1 MSLPAGFTYLPA
13 TFGASESAEHLDAL
27 VRELRWEEQRF
38 AIYGREMAMPRLIA
52 MYGPAGYRYSGVV
65 HPPQPLTPRLEV
77 IRTAVEAASG
87 LAFNSVLANLYRDG
101 RDSVGWH
108 RDSDYAHGGQPA
120 IASVSFGA
128 VRRFQLRA
136 DGGRSRAAI
145 DLEPGS
151 LLVMQG
157 EAVEHWSHCLPK
169 TARPVGARVNLT
181 FRHMV

>member
-1 MSLPAGFTYLPA
+1 MSLPPGFAYLPS
-13 TFGASESAEHLDAL
+13 TFGEAESAEHLDAL

-38 AIYGREMAMPRLIA
+38 TIYGREMAMPRLIA

-65 HPPQPLTPRLEV
+65 HPAQPLTPRLQA
-77 IRTAVEAASG
+77 IRATVEAASG

-101 RDSVGWH
+101 HDSVGWH

-136 DGGRSRAAI
+136 EDRARRGRPGQPDVPSHGVSRVRTG
-145 DLEPGS
+145 DPCRG
-151 LLVMQG
+151 
-157 EAVEHWSHCLPK
+157 HPR
-169 TARPVGARVNLT
+169 TRR
-181 FRHMV
+181 